1 MDYALQQIGILMV
14 GVSDMARS
22 LEFYRDTL
30 GLKVKMESPEF
41 VFLDGGAVTL
51 ALSAGLWKAT
61 GATTGSTEIVFSVAS
76 VRAAHESLQA
86 KGLTFT
92 QEPRVVTGPMW
103 AANFRDP
110 DGHLFSV
117 FGPE

>member
-14 GVSDMARS
+14 GVSDMSRS
-22 LEFYRDTL
+22 LSFYRDAL
-30 GLKVKMESPEF
+30 GLKVNMDSPEF
-41 VFLDGGAVTL
+41 VFLSGGGVTL
-51 ALSAGLWKAT
+51 ALSVPLWKAT
-61 GATTGSTEIVFSVAS
+61 GAKTGSTEIVFSVPS
-76 VRAAHESLQA
+76 LRTAHEGLQS
-86 KGLTFT
+86 KGVACT
-92 QEPRVVTGPMW
+92 QEPRPVTGPMW